1 MGARTG
7 NNILLR
13 FFLACW
19 ICLPF
24 SNAGVAAEELSQ
36 GLSGDI
42 GLGAYYARGIVA
54 GAGDALSVL
63 PYGDF
68 EYGRVFARV
77 DTLGIKTLTMGNGYL
92 ELAARFSQD
101 GFNTDTSA
109 LRGLRARQTSIPLG
123 VGTLQV
129 TPIGA
134 FLLNAFHDVRD
145 SGGNWL
151 EAIYAAEVDLPQV
164 SFYPMLGADYQSGA
178 YVRYYYGISTQEAA
192 FSQYSTYDPG
202 ASLNPLIGLIVD
214 IKLTD
219 TYHLNCYVR
228 RKWLGDAIRN
238 SPVVNQRYLDT
249 GYVALSYRYK

>member
-1 MGARTG
+1 MPLFNAR
-7 NNILLR
+7 
-13 FFLACW
+13 
-19 ICLPF
+19 
-24 SNAGVAAEELSQ
+24 VAADEFSQ
-36 GLSGDI
+36 GLSGDV

-54 GAGDALSVL
+54 SAGDTLSVL

-77 DTLGIKTLTMGNGYL
+77 DTLGIKTLKMGNGYL

-101 GFNTDTSA
+101 GFNTDRPD
-109 LRGLRARQTSIPLG
+109 LRGLRSRQTSIPLG

-151 EAIYAAEVDLPQV
+151 EAIYAAEVELPQV
-164 SFYPMLGADYQSGA
+164 SFYPMLGADYQSSA
-178 YVRYYYGISTQEAA
+178 YVRYYYGISAQEAVL
-192 FSQYSTYDPG
+192 SQYSIYDPG
-202 ASLNPLIGLIVD
+202 ASLNPLVGLIAD

-219 TYHLNCYVR
+219 TYHLNFYLR

-238 SPVVNQRYLDT
+238 SPFVSQRYLDT
-249 GYVALSYRYK
+249 GYIALSYRYK